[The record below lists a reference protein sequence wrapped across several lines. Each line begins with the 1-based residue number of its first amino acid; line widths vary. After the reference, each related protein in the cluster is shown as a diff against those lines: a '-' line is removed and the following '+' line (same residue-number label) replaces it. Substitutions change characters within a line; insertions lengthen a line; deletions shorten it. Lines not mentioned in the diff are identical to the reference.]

1 MIQQII
7 LNKCEQETNPTYMV
21 ENEAKN
27 PFSTMTAIDM
37 IGLSWIFK
45 NEDPFEELK

>member
-1 MIQQII
+1 MTQQII

-27 PFSTMTAIDM
+27 PFSTMTAMDM
-37 IGLSWIFK
+37 VGLSWIFK
-45 NEDPFEELK
+45 NEGLLEEFK